1 MRSPDHSVGDSI
13 SHSLSIFL
21 PLQISLPPT
30 PFKSG
35 LFTHQIRSTD
45 PENLRA
51 FCSSFVG
58 IAMSG
63 SSAPLAP
70 FPINETNSNFEQF
83 QEKFLSVEENGLV
96 DAHLI
101 RFLRSFC
108 SRMMAAYRLYQLA
121 AKRSRVPFSFDSQEA
136 MT

>member
-1 MRSPDHSVGDSI
+1 HSVGDSI

-35 LFTHQIRSTD
+35 LFIHQIRSTD

-63 SSAPLAP
+63 YSAPLAP
-70 FPINETNSNFEQF
+70 FTINETNSNFEQF
-83 QEKFLSVEENGLV
+83 QEKFLPVEENGLV
-96 DAHLI
+96 DAHLT
-101 RFLRSFC
+101 RFPRGFLPADDGGAS
-108 SRMMAAYRLYQLA
+108 LYQLA